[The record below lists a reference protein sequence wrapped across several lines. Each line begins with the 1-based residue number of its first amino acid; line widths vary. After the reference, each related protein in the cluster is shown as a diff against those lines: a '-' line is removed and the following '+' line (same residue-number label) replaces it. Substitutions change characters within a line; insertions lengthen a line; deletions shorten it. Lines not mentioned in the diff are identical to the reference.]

1 MKRLLLLFLTVA
13 GLGTLR
19 AQNNVDWANFGRF
32 EEANAA
38 LKESPAVVFMGNS
51 ITEQWIGTHPEFF
64 SSHNYANRGIS
75 GQTSSQMLVR
85 FRADVIDLHPQA
97 VVILAGTNDIA
108 RNTGYISLEHI
119 FDNIVSMAELARANG
134 IRPVLCSVLPTRD
147 FPWSPGLEPARKVIE
162 LNAMIRAYA
171 EREKIPYVDYHGVMS
186 EPDGGMIAAYTTDG
200 VHATAAGYDV
210 MEQCVQAV
218 LEKMLRK
225 HRR

>member
-1 MKRLLLLFLTVA
+1 MLLLAVA
-13 GLGTLR
+13 GLGSLR
-19 AQNNVDWANFGRF
+19 AQNDVDWANFGRF
-32 EEANAA
+32 EEANGALAETPAA
-38 LKESPAVVFMGNS
+38 VFMGNS
-51 ITEQWIGTHPEFF
+51 ITEQWVGTHPDFF
-64 SSHNYANRGIS
+64 TAHNYANRGIS

-147 FPWSPGLEPARKVIE
+147 FPWRRGLEPAQKVIE

-171 EREKIPYVDYHGVMS
+171 EREKIPYVDYHAVMS

-210 MEQCVQAV
+210 MEQTVQAV
-218 LEKMLRK
+218 LEKVLRK
-225 HRR
+225 ARR